1 MPISSSPRDAS
12 VSGPSVL
19 RSWWIALRSAA
30 RACSWSSS
38 GHSMPTSRSRRCSA
52 PGAATVRYASSAT
65 HFDCARSALA
75 SSGVTPRR
83 SVGPSRRSSIMAAKL
98 RRATGSRKRHAAR
111 ADTER
116 SGNGKRTP
124 LGRGAHAVRT
134 LSEPQRRRLSRVH
147 RAPGRAPVRA
157 PFTTETIMLASTPAP
172 RRACPLSA
180 VALFSD
186 TRAILPT
193 TTVYAPPNG
202 ASPGGLTERFALERE
217 LGGAGPCRVLL
228 ARERAT
234 GCVVVVK
241 ALGGASDPTE
251 PAERAR
257 FEREI
262 ALTARLRHP
271 NLIDVLDA
279 GITRDGCLFYT
290 MPFVAGETLRE
301 RIARDGPLPVCESLR
316 IARALAHALHHTH
329 RRGIVHR
336 DVKPANVLLE
346 APDGDARHAASR
358 PVLIDF
364 GIACTFDDSSVDE
377 GVERITATGLLVG

>member
-1 MPISSSPRDAS
+1 M
-12 VSGPSVL
+12 
-19 RSWWIALRSAA
+19 
-30 RACSWSSS
+30 
-38 GHSMPTSRSRRCSA
+38 
-52 PGAATVRYASSAT
+52 
-65 HFDCARSALA
+65 
-75 SSGVTPRR
+75 
-83 SVGPSRRSSIMAAKL
+83 
-98 RRATGSRKRHAAR
+98 
-111 ADTER
+111 
-116 SGNGKRTP
+116 
-124 LGRGAHAVRT
+124 
-134 LSEPQRRRLSRVH
+134 
-147 RAPGRAPVRA
+147 
-157 PFTTETIMLASTPAP
+157 STP
-172 RRACPLSA
+172 
-180 VALFSD
+180 LFSD

-193 TTVYAPPNG
+193 TTVYALPNG
-202 ASPGGLTERFALERE
+202 APSGGLTERFALERE

-377 GVERITATGLLVG
+377 GVERITATGLLVGTPAYMSPEQSAGEQAVDGRADVYALGCVLYEMLTGEPPFSGRTDVVLCRRLRERAPRPRALRRELSRDVDKVVVRALAPLVTSRFRSAAEFAAALDRAAGRSEDGAAWHTRGWRALRSLAGAIV